1 LHQAI
6 QNIRNGRL
14 SVKEFPDP
22 IAKPGHVLIANAFSV
37 VSSVAEV
44 IVIELAE
51 IFFGYCACSDN
62 RKILFS

>member
-1 LHQAI
+1 
-6 QNIRNGRL
+6 
-14 SVKEFPDP
+14 VKEFPDP
-22 IAKPGHVLIANAFSV
+22 IVKPGHVLIANAFSV